1 MLVKKRITNFN
12 KLKSY
17 KKLKYYYK
25 FLSIGF
31 FLLNTSN
38 FLLFNYSYYDKTVDI
53 VFKNYLL
60 SLSSFT
66 YFNVTLPTNLSLQ
79 YNIFNNK
86 INKNAFN
93 IFVLFYLKFNNL
105 YKHCNYI
112 LSFSNFIFSKE
123 FINVF
128 LQENIE
134 TFVDFLYFKLTTHS
148 KFIPFSFLQDFVQ
161 KVNIKAIY
169 VKIIRILL
177 FNKLSVFKV
186 FNFKYKYKNLT

>member
-1 MLVKKRITNFN
+1 MLLHKKNTSLN

-31 FLLNTSN
+31 FLLNTAN
-38 FLLFNYSYYDKTVDI
+38 FLLINYSYFDKTVDI
-53 VFKNYLL
+53 VFKNYLA

-66 YFNVTLPTNLSLQ
+66 YFNITLPAGLAL
-79 YNIFNNK
+79 YNNISNNR
-86 INKNAFN
+86 IRKNAFN
-93 IFVLFYLKFNNL
+93 IFVLFYLKLNNL

-112 LSFSNFIFSKE
+112 LSFSNFIFSKD
-123 FINVF
+123 FINIF
-128 LQENIE
+128 LQDNIG
-134 TFVDFLYFKLTTHS
+134 TFVDFLYFKLSTHNR
-148 KFIPFSFLQDFVQ
+148 FIPFTFLQDFIQ
-161 KVNIKAIY
+161 KVNIKSIY

-186 FNFKYKYKNLT
+186 FNLKYKYKPLT